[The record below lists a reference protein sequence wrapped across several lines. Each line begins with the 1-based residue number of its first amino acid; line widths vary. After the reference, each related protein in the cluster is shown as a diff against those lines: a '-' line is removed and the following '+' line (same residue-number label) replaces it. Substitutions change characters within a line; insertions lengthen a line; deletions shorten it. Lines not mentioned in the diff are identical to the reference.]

1 MAPEVVADMLATTC
15 LHASSAALSTSPAA
29 PSDAAPT
36 ALIPARDCE
45 GGSVAGTSLAAPATL
60 LPTAVAALLM
70 LLHTP
75 SVTASVV
82 PAAPLSLLAL
92 ASVLGPTCGQG
103 EGRVVSGEW

>member
-1 MAPEVVADMLATTC
+1 MSFT
-15 LHASSAALSTSPAA
+15 SSRDHLRLRSLSH
-29 PSDAAPT
+29 AAPT

-103 EGRVVSGEW
+103 KG